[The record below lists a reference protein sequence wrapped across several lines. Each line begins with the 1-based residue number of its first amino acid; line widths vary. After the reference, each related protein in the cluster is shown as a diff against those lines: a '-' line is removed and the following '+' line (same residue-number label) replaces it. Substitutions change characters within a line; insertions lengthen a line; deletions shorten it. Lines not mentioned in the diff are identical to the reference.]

1 MLRHCVRLQLRRS
14 LHTRTSA
21 SFNSLTFKRY
31 GHPAYVVGASLTM
44 ATYLAWVWN
53 SNPQH
58 VSLDSEPAQEHALSS
73 STASELLASNTTTP
87 STEKT
92 GVDAIP
98 PDAQDKGENE
108 EDSSDG
114 QGAFNPETGEIN
126 WDCPCL
132 GGMAH
137 GPCGSEF
144 REAFSCFVYSD
155 KEPKGIDC
163 VEKFKAM
170 QDCFRA
176 HPDVYGEGE
185 LVILTASCTQ
195 CRAHSEIMD
204 DEDENAETASEGSIQ
219 PDHAPPSNSPLPKDR
234 EHPAPAAQTP

>member
-1 MLRHCVRLQLRRS
+1 MLRHCARLQLRRC
-14 LHTRTSA
+14 LHTRASP
-21 SFNSLTFKRY
+21 SFNAQTFKRY

-53 SNPQH
+53 LNPWH
-58 VSLDSEPAQEHALSS
+58 VSLDSEPVQDSQTRHPPSKLRPSPSSEHAPSA
-73 STASELLASNTTTP
+73 STTSEMA
-87 STEKT
+87 STEET
-92 GVDAIP
+92 GTDATP
-98 PDAQDKGENE
+98 LDVQDKEENQ
-108 EDSSDG
+108 EDSSG
-114 QGAFNPETGEIN
+114 GEGAFNPETGEIN

-155 KEPKGIDC
+155 KDPKGIDC

-176 HPDVYGEGE
+176 HPDIYGE
-185 LVILTASCTQ
+185 
-195 CRAHSEIMD
+195 EIMD
-204 DEDENAETASEGSIQ
+204 DEDENVETSSEAFIQ
-219 PDHAPPSNSPLPKDR
+219 PEHVPSSNSPSPKDK
-234 EHPAPAAQTP
+234 EQPAPPAQTP

>member
-1 MLRHCVRLQLRRS
+1 MFRHCVRLQLRRG
-14 LHTRTSA
+14 LHTRASA
-21 SFNSLTFKRY
+21 SFNSQTFKRY

-44 ATYLAWVWN
+44 ATYLAWMWN
-53 SNPQH
+53 SNPRH
-58 VSLDSEPAQEHALSS
+58 VSLDSEPIHDSQKRHLSKPEPSLLSEHVPSASATPEV
-73 STASELLASNTTTP
+73 TASIIATP

-92 GVDAIP
+92 DADAVP
-98 PDAQDKGENE
+98 SDAQGQGEIQ
-108 EDSSDG
+108 EDSSGG

-137 GPCGSEF
+137 GPCGPQF

-155 KEPKGIDC
+155 KEPKGINC

-176 HPDVYGEGE
+176 HPDVYGE
-185 LVILTASCTQ
+185 
-195 CRAHSEIMD
+195 EIMD
-204 DEDENAETASEGSIQ
+204 DDDENVEAPSESSLQ
-219 PDHAPPSNSPLPKDR
+219 PGDVPSSNSPPPK
-234 EHPAPAAQTP
+234 EQPAPASQTP

>member
-1 MLRHCVRLQLRRS
+1 MSEHVV
-14 LHTRTSA
+14 SA
-21 SFNSLTFKRY
+21 
-31 GHPAYVVGASLTM
+31 A
-44 ATYLAWVWN
+44 
-53 SNPQH
+53 
-58 VSLDSEPAQEHALSS
+58 
-73 STASELLASNTTTP
+73 TASETASQNTATP
-87 STEKT
+87 STEKADL
-92 GVDAIP
+92 DAIP
-98 PDAQDKGENE
+98 QDAQDKGENQ

-176 HPDVYGEGE
+176 HPDVYGEGKS
-185 LVILTASCTQ
+185 VILMVSCCQ
-195 CRAHSEIMD
+195 CCSRSEILD
-204 DEDENAETASEGSIQ
+204 DEDENGETTSEASIQ
-219 PDHAPPSNSPLPKDR
+219 SDHAPPSNPPTPKDK
-234 EHPAPAAQTP
+234 EQPAPTAQTP